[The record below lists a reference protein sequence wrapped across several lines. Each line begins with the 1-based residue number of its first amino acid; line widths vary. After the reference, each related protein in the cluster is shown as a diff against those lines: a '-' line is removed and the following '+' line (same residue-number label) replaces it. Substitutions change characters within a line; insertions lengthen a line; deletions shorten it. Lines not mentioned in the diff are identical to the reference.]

1 MCHMLLRI
9 SELCT
14 KRGEIDLKPQL
25 GPLTCGPDRSMEN
38 ATFSYLRREK
48 RSQLAQNRRKTL
60 QLFSINLF
68 QKTPVLSGFSRI
80 ADNFDD
86 AEPRTQL
93 KTFNLCWDST
103 DLKFENAS
111 AFALAVA
118 FVGAPARCARPTTS
132 LQNQN
137 SAHRRPRRCDNIRT
151 SPTNV
156 CILLP
161 PSAHRAP
168 TRKQYRI
175 RKS

>member
-1 MCHMLLRI
+1 MLLRI

-103 DLKFENAS
+103 DFRFEISDGRAMAS
-111 AFALAVA
+111 HLARGCRV
-118 FVGAPARCARPTTS
+118 R
-132 LQNQN
+132 
-137 SAHRRPRRCDNIRT
+137 
-151 SPTNV
+151 
-156 CILLP
+156 
-161 PSAHRAP
+161 
-168 TRKQYRI
+168 
-175 RKS
+175 

>member
-1 MCHMLLRI
+1 MLLRI

-38 ATFSYLRREK
+38 ATFSSYLRREK

-68 QKTPVLSGFSRI
+68 QKTPVLSGSSRI

-103 DLKFENAS
+103 DF
-111 AFALAVA
+111 
-118 FVGAPARCARPTTS
+118 
-132 LQNQN
+132 
-137 SAHRRPRRCDNIRT
+137 
-151 SPTNV
+151 
-156 CILLP
+156 
-161 PSAHRAP
+161 
-168 TRKQYRI
+168 
-175 RKS
+175 KSEI